1 MGIKL
6 SINYVT
12 ARKQPMFQWFVETL
26 ISQYESGVVTDQ
38 IVFIDSFV
46 DYEEDRKEKLKKIV
60 NGRFEYLH
68 ISPKPSIWIGKHR
81 KTKINFF
88 DVSATRNTGI
98 LVAEHDHIVF
108 VDDLSALCDGWI
120 NHHRKAAEDKIVLCG
135 SYKKVSKIV
144 VENNKILSFKAD
156 LEDARS
162 PAQTGDEKISIR
174 GGWAFGSNISI
185 PVEFL
190 EKINGYD
197 EFFARKG
204 CEDCN
209 FGIRLELAGYA
220 DRLFFNKNCQ
230 IIEDGPMH
238 WCDEN
243 PNDDFYAKRVFKSDY
258 KRHEEVRDSF
268 CKFMDDLEYKNLH
281 VEKNFKTIDTSFN
294 LIKERELYRKSGE
307 FKPVGD
313 CDYFDFDGEN
323 LNQI

>member
-46 DYEEDRKEKLKKIV
+46 DYDEDRKEKLKKIV

-68 ISPKPSIWIGKHR
+68 ISSKPSIWIGKHR

-120 NHHRKAAEDKIVLCG
+120 NYHRKAAEDKIVLCG

-144 VENNKILSFKAD
+144 LENKSKESNFIAKTKGRKRNPFFIQLFILNN
-156 LEDARS
+156 
-162 PAQTGDEKISIR
+162 SINHFIFQR
-174 GGWAFGSNISI
+174 
-185 PVEFL
+185 
-190 EKINGYD
+190 
-197 EFFARKG
+197 
-204 CEDCN
+204 
-209 FGIRLELAGYA
+209 
-220 DRLFFNKNCQ
+220 
-230 IIEDGPMH
+230 
-238 WCDEN
+238 
-243 PNDDFYAKRVFKSDY
+243 Y
-258 KRHEEVRDSF
+258 K
-268 CKFMDDLEYKNLH
+268 
-281 VEKNFKTIDTSFN
+281 
-294 LIKERELYRKSGE
+294 
-307 FKPVGD
+307 
-313 CDYFDFDGEN
+313 
-323 LNQI
+323 Q